1 MPLNALAEFFGER
14 TRPEEVELLA
24 SGRGL
29 YLPPDVQAEY
39 AELAS
44 VRDAGEATA
53 NVLALK
59 ELMPGGD
66 LFHTAVL
73 AIFNWHPANMY
84 PRVRDALDASVELV
98 DALDRDQAEALLAR
112 CRTEPS

>member
-29 YLPPDVQAEY
+29 YLPPDVQA
-39 AELAS
+39 
-44 VRDAGEATA
+44 V
-53 NVLALK
+53 
-59 ELMPGGD
+59 
-66 LFHTAVL
+66 H
-73 AIFNWHPANMY
+73 
-84 PRVRDALDASVELV
+84 DALEASVELV
-98 DALDRDQAEALLAR
+98 DEFDRDQAEALLAR